1 MDSPTCIINGHVFSI
16 ISFIIMIRF
25 FFIPS
30 FLIVI
35 PSAVTDKNFPSV
47 TAEGNDEII
56 FYW

>member
-1 MDSPTCIINGHVFSI
+1 
-16 ISFIIMIRF
+16 MIRF